1 MTSFTSSEQNKP
13 INVLVVDDEPLL
25 IDIAQRFLELNYFST
40 DSASSA
46 DEALEKI
53 QKNSFDVIV
62 SDYQMP
68 GKDGIELLREVRS
81 GNNSLPFILFTG
93 KGREDVVIRALN
105 EGADFYLQKGGDAK
119 AQFVELSHMIR
130 RAVERRNAVIA
141 IEERNE
147 VLGAILAASPCGIA
161 LVKNRVIQWLNEPLA
176 QMFGYTT
183 DDLIKMPVR
192 NLYETDEDYLRT
204 GERIFADLR
213 VNGMSK
219 LQTRLKRK
227 NGSLVDCEVQMAAL
241 NTKNPLYSR
250 MVTFRE
256 IHV

>member
-1 MTSFTSSEQNKP
+1 
-13 INVLVVDDEPLL
+13 
-25 IDIAQRFLELNYFST
+25 
-40 DSASSA
+40 
-46 DEALEKI
+46 
-53 QKNSFDVIV
+53 
-62 SDYQMP
+62 
-68 GKDGIELLREVRS
+68 
-81 GNNSLPFILFTG
+81 
-93 KGREDVVIRALN
+93 
-105 EGADFYLQKGGDAK
+105 
-119 AQFVELSHMIR
+119 
-130 RAVERRNAVIA
+130 
-141 IEERNE
+141 
-147 VLGAILAASPCGIA
+147 
-161 LVKNRVIQWLNEPLA
+161 
-176 QMFGYTT
+176 MFGYTT